1 MKFERRSA
9 RAARW
14 PLPLQL
20 SSQLSS
26 RQHHC
31 DYSVWRWKATRA
43 KQQHGR
49 LTRLIERAF
58 VGRGFTDLEPRPATA
73 RYFQSKDALVPCHR
87 NPPQN
92 SAASPA
98 RDTAESCGEHA
109 RSEPARGLLF
119 LWPVLETDH
128 SGQRNVTSAPAR
140 APHSGCMRRDGREG
154 FRRCAGG
161 PSRPLRNA
169 RPTPHSDPLPAPA
182 RVVTSC
188 VVPAEGC
195 VPAAQ
200 TLDDTGVIT
209 YRDCSC
215 RQELSRTIMRGERNR
230 E

>member
-31 DYSVWRWKATRA
+31 DYSVWRLKATRA

-58 VGRGFTDLEPRPATA
+58 VGRGFTDLEPRPAKA

-98 RDTAESCGEHA
+98 RDTVESCGEHA

-154 FRRCAGG
+154 FHA
-161 PSRPLRNA
+161 
-169 RPTPHSDPLPAPA
+169 A
-182 RVVTSC
+182 RVVRHDLC
-188 VVPAEGC
+188 E
-195 VPAAQ
+195 
-200 TLDDTGVIT
+200 TLDRRRIRTHCQH
-209 YRDCSC
+209 RHAW
-215 RQELSRTIMRGERNR
+215 SRRASYPLRAVCPPLRRLTILA
-230 E
+230 